1 MTLVIRPATPDDFA
15 AIWPIFAAIVRQG
28 ETYAYDPE
36 TTIEQAHTIWMAPT
50 NQTFVAQRST
60 NIVGSYILKP
70 NQLGLGNHV
79 ANAGFMVDPNA
90 HGQGIGRTMVEHCLH
105 EARAQGYRAMQFNL
119 VVATNVGAVALW
131 QSVGF
136 DIVGTLPGA
145 FRHPRLGY
153 VDAHIMFRSLLDLDP
168 QDTSI

>member
-28 ETYAYDPE
+28 ETYAYAPE
-36 TTIEQAHTIWMAPT
+36 TTIEQARALWMSPT
-50 NQTFVAQRST
+50 HPTFVALRGDH
-60 NIVGSYILKP
+60 IVGSYILKP
-70 NQLGLGNHV
+70 NQPGRGDHI
-79 ANAGFMVDPNA
+79 ANAAFMVDPNT
-90 HGQGIGRTMVEHCLH
+90 HGQGIGRTMVEHCLR
-105 EARAQGYRAMQFNL
+105 EARAKGYRAMQFNL
-119 VVATNVGAVALW
+119 VVATNLGAVALW

-136 DIVGTLPGA
+136 HIVGTLPGA

-168 QDTSI
+168 QDTSA